1 MIGVAR
7 GEGRKQGKRNL
18 STYLANIFRDRLYP
32 RASHD
37 HDHLLCISMLSS
49 RRIPSMLVAFVP
61 PCCIIE

>member
-37 HDHLLCISMLSS
+37 HDHLLCISILSS
-49 RRIPSMLVAFVP
+49 LYPFYACCFCAAMLHH
-61 PCCIIE
+61 